1 MKKYFLPIMIF
12 CSMIL
17 LSLGVGIFS
26 FNYQVNFASA
36 SAQEEEVFQDEAPQN
51 LKELQDASDG
61 QLDHWATKL
70 DKFDGREYDYIT
82 PVRNQYSKN
91 TCWAF
96 AAVGAA
102 EASILR
108 NGIDQDETNQ
118 TLDLD
123 ETITAYN
130 RHVRDG
136 SQDPLLLTTND
147 TYNYGN
153 WNQGD
158 SGAASAFSIMTQG
171 YTLLDENNFN
181 TSVDVNKIKSA
192 LQQSKYYV
200 KSYQSI
206 SSDKNSIKRAILQ
219 YGAVAFNYAGPSE
232 IKFYSPNAQ
241 SNHTSIIVGWDDT
254 IEISEFKPKKPSSGG
269 AWIIK
274 NSWGKYMGDEGYFYI
289 SYEQPIGGL
298 YSIDVAMQKDYQN
311 IYHYDGNV
319 TVNMAKKAGDAQAA
333 IYEAKLSSPTKQEQ
347 LKAVMIYVP
356 EDNLDVNVKIY
367 KNLTVNPGN
376 VNDKINN
383 PEQGDPALS
392 MNTKIMRNGMHTIDL
407 QEPINLEQGEYF
419 SIVIRCTGNNGASV
433 SVKCAVDYNNSINDM
448 TYYLEN
454 NQWISFKS
462 SNYYADSSTGNKTA
476 KIRAITNTVER
487 TTEPSNDLKFARVEI
502 VNRLVY
508 YAQGEQLVPE
518 VQVYL
523 DGDLLENGQD
533 YLVEALNITAPGK
546 TAIKIVGTGNYQGT
560 RTTYFEVAKA
570 KDPPGRINETIVV
583 YNDKTNLSDIPT
595 PTDWQWAN
603 ENQKLE
609 IGTNVASLIY
619 VGKDKDFY
627 QNTTYSVN
635 VNKINEKPP
644 ADIDISSAVV
654 EIIDNC
660 VYTGEPIVPEVKV
673 LYDSTELHF
682 GIDYTLTFEN
692 NTNAGNA
699 TIIVEGNGRYFGEVR
714 QTFEIQKA
722 EWPKEMP
729 NRTFIVSYR
738 IKNLNQI
745 SLNCNNWAWETPNFD
760 IESNNFKTTAIYT
773 GLDANNYINTQM
785 QITIIREPQLE
796 ISSLTELALDTTSF
810 VYDGH
815 EKTPNVI
822 ARDGVFILAKGT
834 DYEVEYKNNTNAGQA
849 SVIVKGINAYT
860 GTKELFF
867 TISQAKQPKVETTLK
882 LHNHFEDLSE
892 IELPNDFEWVEDSL
906 QIISETKMIAK
917 AIYKGSDANSYE
929 TTELTFEIIIE
940 EEQQNLLDNQRQE
953 SLIWLAIVVPAAALL
968 VGWIVFAIVRH
979 RKKQWWK

>member
-1 MKKYFLPIMIF
+1 M
-12 CSMIL
+12 
-17 LSLGVGIFS
+17 
-26 FNYQVNFASA
+26 
-36 SAQEEEVFQDEAPQN
+36 QETEKITYSDPEHLEDLQN
-51 LKELQDASDG
+51 ASDG
-61 QLDHWATKL
+61 QLDYWAKSL
-70 DKFDGREYDYIT
+70 DKFDGREYNYLT
-82 PVRNQYSKN
+82 PVRNQEKRN
-91 TCWAF
+91 TCWAY

-108 NGIDQDETNQ
+108 NGIDKDVTNQ

-147 TYNYGN
+147 TYNFGT

-158 SGAASAFSIMTQG
+158 PGAATAFSIMTQG

-192 LQQSKYYV
+192 LKQSKYYV

-219 YGAVAFNYAGPSE
+219 YGAVTFSYAAPTA
-232 IKFYSPNAQ
+232 IKFYNPYAE

-254 IEISEFKPKKPSSGG
+254 IKISEFKPNKPNNDG

-274 NSWGKYMGDEGYFYI
+274 NSWGSNTGENGYFYI
-289 SYEQPIGGL
+289 SYEQPIGGF
-298 YSIDVAMQKDYQN
+298 YSIDVAMQQDYQN

-383 PEQGDPALS
+383 PEQDSPALS

-454 NQWISFKS
+454 NQWISFKN

-502 VNRLVY
+502 ANRLVY

-533 YLVEALNITAPGK
+533 YMVEALNITAPGK
-546 TAIKIVGTGNYQGT
+546 TTIKIVGTGNYQGT

-570 KDPPGRINETIVV
+570 KDPPGRVNETIVV
-583 YNDKTNLSDIPT
+583 YNDKTFLRDVPT
-595 PTDWQWAN
+595 PTDWQWDD
-603 ENQKLE
+603 ENKELE
-609 IGTNVASLIY
+609 NGTNSVSMIY
-619 VGKDKDFY
+619 VGEDRNFY
-627 QNTTYSVN
+627 QNLTCNVN
-635 VNKINEKPP
+635 VNKINQNPP
-644 ADIDISSAVV
+644 ADIDISSALV
-654 EIIDNC
+654 EIVDNC
-660 VYTGEPIVPEVKV
+660 VYTGEPIVPNLKV
-673 LYDSTELHF
+673 LCKGTELHF

-692 NTNAGNA
+692 NTNAGIS
-699 TIIVEGNGRYFGEVR
+699 TVIVEGNGRYFGEVR

-722 EWPKEMP
+722 EWPKKMP
-729 NRTFIVSYR
+729 NSTFIVSYR

-745 SLNCNNWAWETPNFD
+745 SLNCNNWAWETPDFELKSDNFQ
-760 IESNNFKTTAIYT
+760 TTAIYT
-773 GLDANNYINTQM
+773 GQDKDNYINTQM

-796 ISSLTELALDTTSF
+796 ISSLTELFLDATSF
-810 VYDGH
+810 VYDGL

-822 ARDGVFILAKGT
+822 ARDGVFILVKGT
-834 DYEVEYKNNTNAGQA
+834 DYEVEYKNNTFAGQA
-849 SVIVKGINAYT
+849 SVIVKGIYAYT
-860 GTKELFF
+860 GTKELVF
-867 TISQAKQPKVETTLK
+867 TISKADKPNVDTKIRITQKVTK
-882 LHNHFEDLSE
+882 LSD
-892 IELPNDFEWVEDSL
+892 IKLPNGFVWENENMA
-906 QIISETKMIAK
+906 ISADKFTAK
-917 AIYKGSDANSYE
+917 AIYKGVDADCYE
-929 TTELTFEIIIE
+929 TKEILFEITIT
-940 EEQQNLLDNQRQE
+940 NE
-953 SLIWLAIVVPAAALL
+953 SETDTMPIGLIWTIILAPVAIGAVACV
-968 VGWIVFAIVRH
+968 IFAIRRH
-979 RKKQWWK
+979 KRNRW